1 MVLVEARPRIIPEEL
16 INATSAVIN
25 AYLPGPCTLWRREC
39 FLPPKA
45 VLNHLF
51 NSEWLVR
58 TSDAGT
64 PVAEV
69 LFGKANPSGKL
80 PFTYPRTTGDI
91 HVPYWHWY
99 SDVTTPL
106 FPFGF
111 GLSYT
116 STTCPC
122 PAALP
127 QHPLPRV
134 VCVACV
140 VRRAQRSLMTTCACR
155 TRTWRRASRSRSR
168 FE

>member
-1 MVLVEARPRIIPEEL
+1 MP
-16 INATSAVIN
+16 TSPDPVRFGAASV
-25 AYLPGPCTLWRREC
+25 

-45 VLNHLF
+45 ALDHLF
-51 NSEWLVR
+51 NYGWLVR

-64 PVAEV
+64 PLAEV
-69 LFGKANPSGKL
+69 LFGKTNPSGKL

-116 STTCPC
+116 STASPL
-122 PAALP
+122 AL
-127 QHPLPRV
+127 
-134 VCVACV
+134 
-140 VRRAQRSLMTTCACR
+140 RS
-155 TRTWRRASRSRSR
+155 
-168 FE
+168 

>member
-1 MVLVEARPRIIPEEL
+1 MWHRQ
-16 INATSAVIN
+16 
-25 AYLPGPCTLWRREC
+25 
-39 FLPPKA
+39 
-45 VLNHLF
+45 
-51 NSEWLVR
+51 
-58 TSDAGT
+58 SDAGT

-116 STTCPC
+116 ST
-122 PAALP
+122 AS
-127 QHPLPRV
+127 PLSRFGAEHLLTMHRM
-134 VCVACV
+134 CR
-140 VRRAQRSLMTTCACR
+140 VRRSVRL
-155 TRTWRRASRSRSR
+155 
-168 FE
+168 